1 MSQSISLRERKR
13 AETWSALHAAA
24 SATALEKG
32 LEHVGV
38 DAVAAAAGV
47 STRTFFNYFQ
57 CKEDAVLGLQE
68 PSVDDSMLASF
79 NVEGDL
85 LEQVSHLMLSVL
97 QSIQGGA
104 SGENRHAILHKYP
117 NLAHR
122 RFQYVV
128 KVEQLVT
135 GIVTEQLASSQR
147 WATRRDEPYSVEDVA
162 KTIVMVAGAGLR
174 NVMQKT
180 ISRPTRES
188 QFDALDEGLQLMRS
202 VLKELL

>member
-1 MSQSISLRERKR
+1 VSQPISLRERKR

-24 SATALEKG
+24 SETALEKG

-47 STRTFFNYFQ
+47 STRTFFHYFPT
-57 CKEDAVLGLQE
+57 KEDAVLGLQE
-68 PSVDDSMLASF
+68 PCVDESMLANF
-79 NVEGDL
+79 DVEGDL
-85 LEQVSHLMLSVL
+85 LQQVSYLMLSVL
-97 QSIQGGA
+97 QSIQGGQ
-104 SGENRHAILHKYP
+104 SGEIRHAILHKYP
-117 NLAHR
+117 HLAHR

-135 GIVTEQLASSQR
+135 DIVTEQLAASQR
-147 WATRRDEPYSVEDVA
+147 WAARKDEPYTVEEVA
-162 KTIVMVAGAGLR
+162 KTTVMVAGAGLR

-188 QFDALDEGLQLMRS
+188 QFEALDEGLHLMRS